1 MKLILKKIFEE
12 YKAFIRA
19 NKNLEMIFGGRFF
32 DNIQFYD
39 PWPEPDLGYKSGNES
54 DTELINE
61 LNNSLLSASIS
72 CNNVQKLNLIREYK
86 INKYI
91 DFYFIMYI
99 TYFNI
104 RF

>member
-39 PWPEPDLGYKSGNES
+39 P
-54 DTELINE
+54 
-61 LNNSLLSASIS
+61 
-72 CNNVQKLNLIREYK
+72 
-86 INKYI
+86 
-91 DFYFIMYI
+91 
-99 TYFNI
+99 
-104 RF
+104 